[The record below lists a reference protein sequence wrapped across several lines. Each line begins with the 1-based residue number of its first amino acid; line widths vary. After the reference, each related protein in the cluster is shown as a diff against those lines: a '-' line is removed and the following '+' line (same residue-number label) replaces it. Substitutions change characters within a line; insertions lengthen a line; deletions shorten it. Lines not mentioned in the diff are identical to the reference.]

1 MERLDDM
8 TDVAASHP
16 NKDALIT
23 PETKLD
29 QHPWN
34 LLHSQSDRLHGAH
47 CLIGIPKETLQAHA
61 DYLMIS
67 SKSTVQALE
76 SMDAMI
82 RTLNTALENGVELS
96 MMSVHGPILWS
107 ETMTAR
113 AHSFGNEDVYMC
125 RVTTRTFN
133 TAENRFI
140 LAILKSLVNIHSRL
154 QSSDLWGDLDESE
167 QEHLTDLAQ
176 QARSWSQHS
185 RLSQLSR
192 KPLRTREL
200 TTIRHSPRHLLFEP
214 FLELHDRR
222 RTLFTLHELS
232 DFIDPVTREYLEH
245 VVDVTNA
252 VGALTRLPARWSVTA
267 NGLER
272 GELSFRHPRADG
284 KYPSGICVRGV
295 PVPAH
300 LDVEARFSR
309 LRPESG

>member
-1 MERLDDM
+1 M
-8 TDVAASHP
+8 TDVAASDP
-16 NKDALIT
+16 TSTDSSAPANSV
-23 PETKLD
+23 ES
-29 QHPWN
+29 HPWN

-47 CLIGIPKETLQAHA
+47 CLIGIPKDTLRAHA
-61 DYLMIS
+61 DYLLLS
-67 SKSTVQALE
+67 SKATVRVLDT
-76 SMDAMI
+76 MDAMI

-140 LAILKSLVNIHSRL
+140 LAVLKTLVSVHSRL
-154 QSSDLWGDLDESE
+154 QSSDLWSDLDESE
-167 QEHLTDLAQ
+167 QDHLTELAQ
-176 QARSWSQHS
+176 QARSWSQHA

-200 TTIRHSPRHLLFEP
+200 TTIRHSPRHTLFEP

-222 RTLFTLHELS
+222 RSLFTLKELS
-232 DFIDPVTREYLEH
+232 DFIDPATHDYLDH
-245 VVDVTNA
+245 VVDVTSA
-252 VGALTRLPARWSVTA
+252 VGALTRLPARWTVTA

-272 GELSFRHPRADG
+272 GELSFRHPRAEG

-300 LDVEARFSR
+300 RDVEAEFSR
-309 LRPESG
+309 LHTDSV